1 MELQQKHIS
10 DTMARKKVA
19 LLMTVGT
26 GIGENKE
33 KARAGLANA
42 MLRSIISRNPDKI
55 VFFGSEESRYTADTL
70 KELYLKTFEEEL
82 DFYEFVQIDD
92 IDSFKKYF
100 STIKSYVGDLE
111 DEYYIVI
118 DYTYG
123 TKTMTMSAAMA
134 SMACRK
140 ELIFVS
146 GERENGIVVKGSE
159 EVKNQNLFP
168 IYDSLLL
175 EKIEDAFNANRF
187 ETAKSLLSELVDP
200 KINKEAYYKLITAYS
215 YFDDVNYAEAKKSF
229 DFKLFSREWPEL
241 SDDFLKNLKSLKIL
255 NKETQGQKIFY
266 LLASLM
272 NNARR
277 RYEENKFDDA
287 IARLYRSLELIGQI
301 KLEEYGLDSS
311 DIDLNKLKE
320 LDIDEKFIASLK
332 SMRASDGKIKIGLIK
347 DFEIISYFDDDLAD
361 FYKEYEKRIQNI
373 VKFRNSS
380 ILAHGM
386 EAKSAEEYD
395 EFKDI
400 VFKAAN
406 VLNPKIN
413 EYIEETS
420 FPEFK

>member
-1 MELQQKHIS
+1 MCIEENFIS

-26 GIGENKE
+26 GIGEDKE

-42 MLRSIISRNPDKI
+42 MLRSIISRNPDIIK
-55 VFFGSEESRYTADTL
+55 FFGSEESKCTVRTL
-70 KELYLKTFEEEL
+70 KDLYQTTFDEEL
-82 DFYEFVQIDD
+82 DFYEFIQIDE

-100 STIKSYVGDLE
+100 STIKEYVNDLE
-111 DEYYIVI
+111 EEYYIVI

-123 TKTMTMSAAMA
+123 TKTMTMSAAMV

-159 EVKNQNLFP
+159 QVQNQNLFP

-175 EKIEDAFNANRF
+175 EKIKDAFNANRF

-200 KINKEAYYKLITAYS
+200 KINKEAYYKLISTYS
-215 YFDDVNYAEAKKSF
+215 YFDDVNYVEAYNSF
-229 DFKLFSREWPEL
+229 DFKLFSKEWPDL
-241 SDDFLKNLKSLKIL
+241 SDGFQKNIKSLKIL
-255 NKETQGQKIFY
+255 NKETQSQKIY
-266 LLASLM
+266 YVLASLI

-301 KLEEYGLDSS
+301 KLEEYGFDSS
-311 DIDLNKLKE
+311 DIDLDRLKE
-320 LDIDEKFIASLK
+320 LDIDEKFISSLK
-332 SMRASDGKIKIGLIK
+332 SLRASDGKIKIGLIR
-347 DFEIISYFDDDLAD
+347 DFELISYFDDDLAT
-361 FYKEYEKRIQNI
+361 FYAENNKRIHNI

-386 EAKSAEEYD
+386 EAKTADEYE
-395 EFKDI
+395 EFKDM
-400 VFKAAN
+400 VLKAAN
-406 VLNPKIN
+406 ILNPKID
-413 EYIEETS
+413 EYIEDTS
-420 FPEFK
+420 FPEF

>member
-1 MELQQKHIS
+1 MGLEQDCTS
-10 DTMARKKVA
+10 DNMARKKVA

-26 GIGENKE
+26 GIGKDKE

-42 MLRSIISRNPDKI
+42 MLRSIISRNPDI
-55 VFFGSEESRYTADTL
+55 VKFFGSKESKYTVETL
-70 KELYLKTFEEEL
+70 KDLYQTTFDEDL
-82 DFYEFVQIDD
+82 DFYEFIQIDD
-92 IDSFKKYF
+92 IDSFNKYF
-100 STIKSYVGDLE
+100 TTIKSCVNDLE
-111 DEYYIVI
+111 EEYYIVI

-123 TKTMTMSAAMA
+123 TKTMTMSAAMV

-146 GERENGIVVKGSE
+146 GERENGIVVRGSE

-175 EKIEDAFNANRF
+175 EKIQDAFNANRY

-200 KINKEAYYKLITAYS
+200 KINKEAYYKLINSYS
-215 YFDDVNYAEAKKSF
+215 YFDDVNYADAYESF
-229 DFKLFSREWPEL
+229 DYKLFSEEWPDL
-241 SDDFLKNLKSLKIL
+241 SDDFLKNIKSLKIL
-255 NKETQGQKIFY
+255 NKETQSQKIY
-266 LLASLM
+266 YVLASLI

-311 DIDLNKLKE
+311 DIDLEKLKE
-320 LDIDEKFIASLK
+320 FNIDEKFINGLK
-332 SMRASDGKIKIGLIK
+332 SLRASDGKIKIGLIK
-347 DFEIISYFDDDLAD
+347 DFELISYFDDDLAN
-361 FYKEYEKRIQNI
+361 FYVENNKRIQNI

-395 EFKDI
+395 EFKEM
-400 VFKAAN
+400 VVKAAN

-413 EYIEETS
+413 EYIEDTT
-420 FPEFK
+420 FPEF

>member
-1 MELQQKHIS
+1 MS
-10 DTMARKKVA
+10 RKKVA

-42 MLRSIISRNPDKI
+42 MLRSIISRNPDIIK
-55 VFFGSEESRYTADTL
+55 FFGSEESKYTVESL
-70 KELYLKTFEEEL
+70 KDLYLETFGEEL
-82 DFYEFVQIDD
+82 DFYEFIQIDE

-100 STIKSYVGDLE
+100 STIKDCVTDLE

-123 TKTMTMSAAMA
+123 TKTMTMSAAMV

-175 EKIEDAFNANRF
+175 EKIEDAFNANRY

-200 KINKEAYYKLITAYS
+200 KINKEAYYKLINAYS
-215 YFDDVNYAEAKKSF
+215 YFDDVNYVEAFNSF
-229 DFKLFSREWPEL
+229 DFKLFSKEWPEL
-241 SDDFLKNLKSLKIL
+241 SDDFLKNIKSLKIL
-255 NKETQGQKIFY
+255 NKETQSQKIY
-266 LLASLM
+266 YVLASLI

-301 KLEEYGLDSS
+301 KLEENGIDSS
-311 DIDLNKLKE
+311 DVDLNRLKE
-320 LDIDEKFIASLK
+320 LNIDEKFINSLK
-332 SMRASDGKIKIGLIK
+332 SLRASDGKIKIGLVK
-347 DFEIISYFDDDLAD
+347 DFELISYLDDDLAN
-361 FYKEYEKRIQNI
+361 FYAENNKRIQNI

-386 EAKSAEEYD
+386 EAKTADEYD
-395 EFKDI
+395 EFKDM
-400 VFKAAN
+400 VLKAAI
-406 VLNPKIN
+406 VLNPKIE
-413 EYIEETS
+413 EYIEDTT
-420 FPEFK
+420 FPEF

>member
-1 MELQQKHIS
+1 MS
-10 DTMARKKVA
+10 RKKVA

-26 GIGENKE
+26 GVGEDKE
-33 KARAGLANA
+33 RARANLANA
-42 MLRSIISRNPDKI
+42 MLRSIVSRNPDI
-55 VFFGSEESRYTADTL
+55 VKFFGSEESKYTVNTL
-70 KELYLKTFEEEL
+70 KDLYRARFNEEL
-82 DFYEFVQIDD
+82 DFDEFIQEDE
-92 IDSFKKYF
+92 IDSFNKYF
-100 STIKSYVGDLE
+100 KKIKSYVTDLE

-123 TKTMTMSAAMA
+123 TKTMTMSAAMV

-200 KINKEAYYKLITAYS
+200 KINKEAYYKLIQSYS
-215 YFDDVNYAEAKKSF
+215 YFDDVNYVEAFNTF
-229 DFKLFSREWPEL
+229 DYKLFSKVWPEL
-241 SDDFLKNLKSLKIL
+241 ADDFLKNIKSLKIL
-255 NKETQGQKIFY
+255 NKETQSQKIY
-266 LLASLM
+266 YVLASLI

-311 DIDLNKLKE
+311 DIDLDRLKE
-320 LDIDEKFIASLK
+320 LDIDEKFINSLK
-332 SMRASDGKIKIGLIK
+332 SLRASDGKIKIGLIK
-347 DFEIISYFDDDLAD
+347 DFELISYFDDDLAE
-361 FYKEYEKRIQNI
+361 FYAENNKRIQNI

-386 EAKSAEEYD
+386 EAKTADEYE
-395 EFKDI
+395 EFKDM
-400 VFKAAN
+400 VLKAAK

-413 EYIEETS
+413 EYIEDTT
-420 FPEFK
+420 FPEF

>member
-1 MELQQKHIS
+1 
-10 DTMARKKVA
+10 
-19 LLMTVGT
+19 MTVGT
-26 GIGENKE
+26 GVGEDKE
-33 KARAGLANA
+33 RARANLANA
-42 MLRSIISRNPDKI
+42 MLRSIVSRNPDI
-55 VFFGSEESRYTADTL
+55 VKFFGSEESKYTVNTL
-70 KELYLKTFEEEL
+70 KDLYRARFNEEL
-82 DFYEFVQIDD
+82 DFDEFIQEDE
-92 IDSFKKYF
+92 IDSFNKYF
-100 STIKSYVGDLE
+100 KKIKSYVTDLE

-123 TKTMTMSAAMA
+123 TKTMTMSAAMV

-200 KINKEAYYKLITAYS
+200 KINKEAYYKLIQSYS
-215 YFDDVNYAEAKKSF
+215 YFDDVNYVEAFNSF
-229 DFKLFSREWPEL
+229 DYKLFSKVWPEL
-241 SDDFLKNLKSLKIL
+241 ADDFLKNIKSLKIL
-255 NKETQGQKIFY
+255 NKETQSQKIY
-266 LLASLM
+266 YVLASLI

-311 DIDLNKLKE
+311 DIDLDRLKE
-320 LDIDEKFIASLK
+320 LDIDEKFINSLK
-332 SMRASDGKIKIGLIK
+332 SLRASDGKIKIGLIK
-347 DFEIISYFDDDLAD
+347 DFELISYFDDDLAE
-361 FYKEYEKRIQNI
+361 FYAENNKRIQNI

-386 EAKSAEEYD
+386 EAKTADEYE
-395 EFKDI
+395 EFKDM
-400 VFKAAN
+400 VLKAAK

-413 EYIEETS
+413 EYIEDTT
-420 FPEFK
+420 FPEF

>member
-1 MELQQKHIS
+1 MKIDEDYIS
-10 DTMARKKVA
+10 DNMARKKVA

-26 GIGENKE
+26 GVGENKE

-42 MLRSIISRNPDKI
+42 MLRSIISRNPDIIK
-55 VFFGSEESRYTADTL
+55 FFGSEESKYTVDAL
-70 KELYLKTFEEEL
+70 KDLYLETFNEEL
-82 DFYEFVQIDD
+82 DFDEYIQIDE

-100 STIKSYVGDLE
+100 SSIKSYVTELE

-123 TKTMTMSAAMA
+123 TKTMTMSAAMV

-159 EVKNQNLFP
+159 QVQNQNLFP

-175 EKIEDAFNANRF
+175 EKIEDAFNANRY
-187 ETAKSLLSELVDP
+187 ETAKSLLSELIDP
-200 KINKEAYYKLITAYS
+200 KINKEAYYKLIKSYS
-215 YFDDVNYAEAKKSF
+215 YFDDVNYVEAF
-229 DFKLFSREWPEL
+229 DYFDYPLFCKEWPEL
-241 SDDFLKNLKSLKIL
+241 NEDFLNNYKSLKIL
-255 NKETQGQKIFY
+255 NKQTQGQKIY
-266 LLASLM
+266 YVLASLI

-301 KLEEYGLDSS
+301 KLEENGIDSS
-311 DIDLNKLKE
+311 DIDLDRLKE
-320 LDIDEKFIASLK
+320 LNIDEKFINNLNSLK
-332 SMRASDGKIKIGLIK
+332 ASDGKIKIGLIK
-347 DFEIISYFDDDLAD
+347 DFELISFLDDDLAK
-361 FYKEYEKRIQNI
+361 FYAENNKRIQNI

-386 EAKSAEEYD
+386 EAKSAEEYF

-400 VFKAAN
+400 VLKAAN

-413 EYIEETS
+413 EYIKDTT
-420 FPEFK
+420 FPEF

>member
-1 MELQQKHIS
+1 MGLEQNLTS
-10 DTMARKKVA
+10 DIMARKKVA

-26 GIGENKE
+26 GIGADKE

-42 MLRSIISRNPDKI
+42 MLRSIISRNPDI
-55 VFFGSEESRYTADTL
+55 VKFFGSKESKYTVETL
-70 KELYLKTFEEEL
+70 KDLYQTTFDEDL
-82 DFYEFVQIDD
+82 DFYEFIQIDD
-92 IDSFKKYF
+92 IDSFNKYF
-100 STIKSYVGDLE
+100 TTIKSCVNDLE
-111 DEYYIVI
+111 EEYYIVI

-123 TKTMTMSAAMA
+123 TKTMTMSAAMV

-146 GERENGIVVKGSE
+146 GERENGIVVRGSE

-175 EKIEDAFNANRF
+175 EKIKDAFNANRY

-200 KINKEAYYKLITAYS
+200 KINKEAYYKLINSYS
-215 YFDDVNYAEAKKSF
+215 YFDDVNYADAYESF
-229 DFKLFSREWPEL
+229 DYKLFSEEWPDL
-241 SDDFLKNLKSLKIL
+241 SDDFLKNIKSLKIL
-255 NKETQGQKIFY
+255 NKETQSQKIY
-266 LLASLM
+266 YVLASLI

-311 DIDLNKLKE
+311 DIDLEKLKE
-320 LDIDEKFIASLK
+320 FNIDEKFINGLK
-332 SMRASDGKIKIGLIK
+332 SLRASDGKIKIGLIK
-347 DFEIISYFDDDLAD
+347 DFELISYFDDDLAN
-361 FYKEYEKRIQNI
+361 FYVENNKRIQNI

-395 EFKDI
+395 EFKEM
-400 VFKAAN
+400 VVKAAN

-413 EYIEETS
+413 EYIEDTT
-420 FPEFK
+420 FPEF

>member
-1 MELQQKHIS
+1 MRLDENLGDNMS
-10 DTMARKKVA
+10 RKKVA

-26 GIGENKE
+26 GVGEDKE
-33 KARAGLANA
+33 RARANLANA
-42 MLRSIISRNPDKI
+42 MLRSIVSRNPDI
-55 VFFGSEESRYTADTL
+55 VKFFGSEESKYTVNTL
-70 KELYLKTFEEEL
+70 KDLYRARFNEEL
-82 DFYEFVQIDD
+82 DFDEFIQEDE
-92 IDSFKKYF
+92 IDSFNKYF
-100 STIKSYVGDLE
+100 KKIKSYVTDLE

-123 TKTMTMSAAMA
+123 TKTMTMSAAMV

-159 EVKNQNLFP
+159 QVQNQNLFP

-175 EKIEDAFNANRF
+175 EKIQEAFNANRF

-200 KINKEAYYKLITAYS
+200 KINKEAYYKLIQSYS
-215 YFDDVNYAEAKKSF
+215 YFDDVNYVEAFNTF
-229 DFKLFSREWPEL
+229 DYKLFSKVWPEL
-241 SDDFLKNLKSLKIL
+241 ADDFLKNIKSLKIL
-255 NKETQGQKIFY
+255 NKETQSQKIY
-266 LLASLM
+266 YVLASLI

-311 DIDLNKLKE
+311 DIDLDRLKE
-320 LDIDEKFIASLK
+320 LDIDEKFINSLK
-332 SMRASDGKIKIGLIK
+332 SLRASDGKIKIGLIK
-347 DFEIISYFDDDLAD
+347 DFELISYFDDDLAE
-361 FYKEYEKRIQNI
+361 FYAENNKRIQNI

-386 EAKSAEEYD
+386 EAKTADEYE
-395 EFKDI
+395 EFKDM
-400 VFKAAN
+400 VLKAAK

-413 EYIEETS
+413 EYIEDTT
-420 FPEFK
+420 FPEF

>member
-1 MELQQKHIS
+1 MGLEQDFTS

-26 GIGENKE
+26 GIGEDKE
-33 KARAGLANA
+33 KARAGLSNA
-42 MLRSIISRNPDKI
+42 MLRSIISRNPDI
-55 VFFGSEESRYTADTL
+55 VKFFGSEESKLTVETL
-70 KELYLKTFEEEL
+70 KELYKTTFDEEL
-82 DFYEFVQIDD
+82 DFYEFIQIDE
-92 IDSFKKYF
+92 IDSFNKYF
-100 STIKSYVGDLE
+100 TTIKSYVNDLE
-111 DEYYIVI
+111 EEYYIVI
-118 DYTYG
+118 YYTYG
-123 TKTMTMSAAMA
+123 TKTMTMSAAMV

-146 GERENGIVVKGSE
+146 GERENGIVVRGSE
-159 EVKNQNLFP
+159 QVQNQNLFP

-175 EKIEDAFNANRF
+175 EKIQDAFNANRF

-215 YFDDVNYAEAKKSF
+215 YFDDVNYVEAFNSF
-229 DFKLFSREWPEL
+229 DFKLFSKEWSDL
-241 SDDFLKNLKSLKIL
+241 SDDFLKNIKSLKIL
-255 NKETQGQKIFY
+255 NKETQSQKIY
-266 LLASLM
+266 YVLASLI

-311 DIDLNKLKE
+311 DIDLEKLKE
-320 LDIDEKFIASLK
+320 FNIDEKFINGLK
-332 SMRASDGKIKIGLIK
+332 SLRASDGKIKIGLIK
-347 DFEIISYFDDDLAD
+347 DFELISYFDDDLAN
-361 FYKEYEKRIQNI
+361 FYVENNKRIQNI

-395 EFKDI
+395 EFKEM
-400 VFKAAN
+400 VVKAAN

-413 EYIEETS
+413 EYIEDTT
-420 FPEFK
+420 FPEF

>member
-1 MELQQKHIS
+1 MS
-10 DTMARKKVA
+10 RKKVA

-26 GIGENKE
+26 GVGEDKE
-33 KARAGLANA
+33 RARANLANA
-42 MLRSIISRNPDKI
+42 MLRSIVSRNPDI
-55 VFFGSEESRYTADTL
+55 VKFFGSEESKYTVNTL
-70 KELYLKTFEEEL
+70 KDLYRARFNEEL
-82 DFYEFVQIDD
+82 DFDEFIQEDE
-92 IDSFKKYF
+92 IDSFNKYF
-100 STIKSYVGDLE
+100 KKIKSYVTDLE

-123 TKTMTMSAAMA
+123 TKTMTMSAAMV

-200 KINKEAYYKLITAYS
+200 KINKEAYYKLIQSYS
-215 YFDDVNYAEAKKSF
+215 YFDDVNYVEAFNSF
-229 DFKLFSREWPEL
+229 DYKLFSKVWPEL
-241 SDDFLKNLKSLKIL
+241 ADDFLKNIKSLKIL
-255 NKETQGQKIFY
+255 NKETQSQKIY
-266 LLASLM
+266 YVLASLI

-311 DIDLNKLKE
+311 DIDLDRLKE
-320 LDIDEKFIASLK
+320 LDIDEKFINSLK
-332 SMRASDGKIKIGLIK
+332 SLRASDGKIKIGLIK
-347 DFEIISYFDDDLAD
+347 DFELISYFDDDLAE
-361 FYKEYEKRIQNI
+361 FYAENNKRIQNI

-386 EAKSAEEYD
+386 EAKTADEYE
-395 EFKDI
+395 EFKDM
-400 VFKAAN
+400 VLKAAK

-413 EYIEETS
+413 EYIEDTT
-420 FPEFK
+420 FPEF

>member
-1 MELQQKHIS
+1 MGLEQNLTS
-10 DTMARKKVA
+10 DIMARKKVA

-26 GIGENKE
+26 GIGADKE

-42 MLRSIISRNPDKI
+42 MLRSIISRNPDI
-55 VFFGSEESRYTADTL
+55 VKFFGSKESKYTVETL
-70 KELYLKTFEEEL
+70 KDLYQTTFDEDL
-82 DFYEFVQIDD
+82 DFYEFIQIDD
-92 IDSFKKYF
+92 IDSFNKYF
-100 STIKSYVGDLE
+100 TTIKSYVNDLE
-111 DEYYIVI
+111 EEYYIVI

-123 TKTMTMSAAMA
+123 TKTMTMSAAMV

-146 GERENGIVVKGSE
+146 GERENGIVVRGSE

-175 EKIEDAFNANRF
+175 EKIKDAFNANRY

-200 KINKEAYYKLITAYS
+200 KINKEAYYKLINSYS
-215 YFDDVNYAEAKKSF
+215 YFDDVNYADAYESF
-229 DFKLFSREWPEL
+229 DYKLFSEEWPDL
-241 SDDFLKNLKSLKIL
+241 SDDFLKNIKSLKIL
-255 NKETQGQKIFY
+255 NKETQSQKIY
-266 LLASLM
+266 YVLASLI

-311 DIDLNKLKE
+311 DIDLEKLKE
-320 LDIDEKFIASLK
+320 FNIDEKFINGLK
-332 SMRASDGKIKIGLIK
+332 SLRASDGKIKIGLIK
-347 DFEIISYFDDDLAD
+347 DFELISYFDDDLAN
-361 FYKEYEKRIQNI
+361 FYVENNKRIQNI

-395 EFKDI
+395 EFKEM
-400 VFKAAN
+400 VVKAAN

-413 EYIEETS
+413 EYIEDTT
-420 FPEFK
+420 FPEF

>member
-1 MELQQKHIS
+1 MS
-10 DTMARKKVA
+10 RKKVA

-26 GIGENKE
+26 GVGEDKE
-33 KARAGLANA
+33 RARANLANA
-42 MLRSIISRNPDKI
+42 MLRSIVSRNPDI
-55 VFFGSEESRYTADTL
+55 VKFFGSEESKYTVNTL
-70 KELYLKTFEEEL
+70 KDLYRARFNEEL
-82 DFYEFVQIDD
+82 DFDEFIQEDE
-92 IDSFKKYF
+92 IDSFNKYF
-100 STIKSYVGDLE
+100 KKIKSYVTDLE

-123 TKTMTMSAAMA
+123 TKTMTMSAAMV

-200 KINKEAYYKLITAYS
+200 KINKEAYYKLIQSYS
-215 YFDDVNYAEAKKSF
+215 YFDDVNYVEAFNSF
-229 DFKLFSREWPEL
+229 DYKLFSKVWPEL
-241 SDDFLKNLKSLKIL
+241 ADDFLKNIKSLKIL
-255 NKETQGQKIFY
+255 NKETQSQKIY
-266 LLASLM
+266 YVLASLI

-311 DIDLNKLKE
+311 DIDLDRLKE
-320 LDIDEKFIASLK
+320 LDIDEKFINSLK
-332 SMRASDGKIKIGLIK
+332 SLRASDGKIKIGLIK
-347 DFEIISYFDDDLAD
+347 DFELISYFDDDLAE
-361 FYKEYEKRIQNI
+361 FYAENNKRIQNI
-373 VKFRNSS
+373 VKFRNNS

-386 EAKSAEEYD
+386 EAKTADEYE
-395 EFKDI
+395 EFKDM
-400 VFKAAN
+400 VLKAAK

-413 EYIEETS
+413 EYIEDTT
-420 FPEFK
+420 FPEF

>member
-1 MELQQKHIS
+1 MS
-10 DTMARKKVA
+10 RKKVA

-26 GIGENKE
+26 GVGENKE
-33 KARAGLANA
+33 RARANLANA
-42 MLRSIISRNPDKI
+42 MLRSIVSRNPDI
-55 VFFGSEESRYTADTL
+55 VKFFGSEESKYTVNTL
-70 KELYLKTFEEEL
+70 KDLYRARFNEEL
-82 DFYEFVQIDD
+82 DFDEFIQEDE
-92 IDSFKKYF
+92 IDSFNKYF
-100 STIKSYVGDLE
+100 KKIKSYVTDLE

-123 TKTMTMSAAMA
+123 TKTMTMSAAMV

-200 KINKEAYYKLITAYS
+200 KINKEAYYKLIQSYS
-215 YFDDVNYAEAKKSF
+215 YFDDVNYVEAFNSF
-229 DFKLFSREWPEL
+229 DYKLFSKVWPEL
-241 SDDFLKNLKSLKIL
+241 ADDFLKNIKSLKIL
-255 NKETQGQKIFY
+255 NKETQSQKIY
-266 LLASLM
+266 YVLASLI

-311 DIDLNKLKE
+311 DIDLDRLKE
-320 LDIDEKFIASLK
+320 LDIDEKFINSLK
-332 SMRASDGKIKIGLIK
+332 SLRASDGKIKIGLIK
-347 DFEIISYFDDDLAD
+347 DFELISYFDDDLAE
-361 FYKEYEKRIQNI
+361 FYAENNKRIQNI

-386 EAKSAEEYD
+386 EAKTADEYE
-395 EFKDI
+395 EFKDM
-400 VFKAAN
+400 VLKAAK

-413 EYIEETS
+413 EYIEDTT
-420 FPEFK
+420 FPEF

>member
-1 MELQQKHIS
+1 MCIEENFIS

-26 GIGENKE
+26 GIGEDKE

-42 MLRSIISRNPDKI
+42 MLRSIISRNPDIIK
-55 VFFGSEESRYTADTL
+55 FFGSEESKCTVRTL
-70 KELYLKTFEEEL
+70 KDLYQTTFDEEL
-82 DFYEFVQIDD
+82 DFYEFIQIDE

-100 STIKSYVGDLE
+100 STIKEYVNDLE
-111 DEYYIVI
+111 EEYYIVI

-123 TKTMTMSAAMA
+123 TKTMTMSAAMV

-159 EVKNQNLFP
+159 QVQNQNLFP

-175 EKIEDAFNANRF
+175 EKIKDAFNANRF

-200 KINKEAYYKLITAYS
+200 KINKEAYYKLISTYS
-215 YFDDVNYAEAKKSF
+215 YFDDVNYVEAYNSF
-229 DFKLFSREWPEL
+229 DFKLFSKEWPDL
-241 SDDFLKNLKSLKIL
+241 SDGFQKNIKSLKIL
-255 NKETQGQKIFY
+255 NKETQSQKIY
-266 LLASLM
+266 YVLASLI

-301 KLEEYGLDSS
+301 KLEEYGFDSS
-311 DIDLNKLKE
+311 DIDLDRLKE
-320 LDIDEKFIASLK
+320 LDIDEKFISSLK
-332 SMRASDGKIKIGLIK
+332 SLRASDGKIKIGLIR
-347 DFEIISYFDDDLAD
+347 DFELISYFDDDLAT
-361 FYKEYEKRIQNI
+361 FYAENNKRIQNI

-386 EAKSAEEYD
+386 EAKTADEYE
-395 EFKDI
+395 EFKDM
-400 VFKAAN
+400 VLKAAN
-406 VLNPKIN
+406 ILNPKID
-413 EYIEETS
+413 EYIEDTS
-420 FPEFK
+420 FPEF

>member
-1 MELQQKHIS
+1 MS
-10 DTMARKKVA
+10 RKKVA

-26 GIGENKE
+26 GVGENKE
-33 KARAGLANA
+33 RARANLANA
-42 MLRSIISRNPDKI
+42 MLRSIVSRNPDI
-55 VFFGSEESRYTADTL
+55 VKFFGSEESKYTVNTL
-70 KELYLKTFEEEL
+70 KDLYRARFNEEL
-82 DFYEFVQIDD
+82 DFDEFIQEDE
-92 IDSFKKYF
+92 IDSFNKYF
-100 STIKSYVGDLE
+100 KKIKSYVTDLE

-123 TKTMTMSAAMA
+123 TKTMTMSAAMV

-200 KINKEAYYKLITAYS
+200 KINKEAYYKLIQSYS
-215 YFDDVNYAEAKKSF
+215 YFDDVNYVEAFNSF
-229 DFKLFSREWPEL
+229 DYKLFSKVWPEL
-241 SDDFLKNLKSLKIL
+241 ADDFLKNIKSLKIL
-255 NKETQGQKIFY
+255 NKETQSQKIY
-266 LLASLM
+266 YVLASLI

-311 DIDLNKLKE
+311 DIDLDRLKE
-320 LDIDEKFIASLK
+320 LDIDEKFINSLK
-332 SMRASDGKIKIGLIK
+332 SLRASDGKIKIGLIK
-347 DFEIISYFDDDLAD
+347 DFELISYFDDDLAE
-361 FYKEYEKRIQNI
+361 FYAENNKRIQNI

-386 EAKSAEEYD
+386 EAKTADEYE
-395 EFKDI
+395 EFKDM
-400 VFKAAN
+400 VLKAAK

-413 EYIEETS
+413 EYIEDTTL
-420 FPEFK
+420 PEF

>member
-1 MELQQKHIS
+1 MCIEEHFIS

-26 GIGENKE
+26 GIGEDKE

-42 MLRSIISRNPDKI
+42 MLRSIISRNPDIIK
-55 VFFGSEESRYTADTL
+55 FFGSEESKCTVRTL
-70 KELYLKTFEEEL
+70 KDLYQTTFDEEL
-82 DFYEFVQIDD
+82 DFYEFIQIDE

-100 STIKSYVGDLE
+100 STIKEYVNDLE
-111 DEYYIVI
+111 EEYYIVI

-123 TKTMTMSAAMA
+123 TKTMTMSAAMV

-159 EVKNQNLFP
+159 QVQNQNLFP

-175 EKIEDAFNANRF
+175 EKIKDAFNANRF

-200 KINKEAYYKLITAYS
+200 KINKEAYYKLISTYS
-215 YFDDVNYAEAKKSF
+215 YFDDVNYVEAYNSF
-229 DFKLFSREWPEL
+229 DFKLFSKEWPDL
-241 SDDFLKNLKSLKIL
+241 SDGFQKNIKSLKIL
-255 NKETQGQKIFY
+255 NKETQSQKIY
-266 LLASLM
+266 YVLASLI

-301 KLEEYGLDSS
+301 KLEEYGFDSS
-311 DIDLNKLKE
+311 DIDLDRLKE
-320 LDIDEKFIASLK
+320 LDIDEKFISSLK
-332 SMRASDGKIKIGLIK
+332 SLRASDGKIKIGLIR
-347 DFEIISYFDDDLAD
+347 DFELISYFDDDLAT
-361 FYKEYEKRIQNI
+361 FYAENNKRIQNI

-386 EAKSAEEYD
+386 EAKTADEYE
-395 EFKDI
+395 EFKDM
-400 VFKAAN
+400 VLKAAN
-406 VLNPKIN
+406 ILNPKID
-413 EYIEETS
+413 EYIEDTS
-420 FPEFK
+420 FPEF

>member
-1 MELQQKHIS
+1 MTFEILNS
-10 DTMARKKVA
+10 DTMSRKKVA

-26 GIGENKE
+26 GIGKDKE

-42 MLRSIISRNPDKI
+42 MLRSIISRNPDRI
-55 VFFGSEESRYTADTL
+55 ILFGSEESKYTVEAL
-70 KELYLKTFEEEL
+70 KDLYLKTFDEEF
-82 DFYEFVQIDD
+82 DFYDFEQIDD

-100 STIKSYVGDLE
+100 TEIKSYVTYLE

-123 TKTMTMSAAMA
+123 TKTMTMSAAMV

-175 EKIEDAFNANRF
+175 EKIKDAFNANRY

-200 KINKEAYYKLITAYS
+200 KINKEAYYKLINAYS
-215 YFDDVNYAEAKKSF
+215 YFDDVNYVEAKNSF
-229 DFKLFSREWPEL
+229 DFKLFSNEWPEL
-241 SDDFLKNLKSLKIL
+241 TDDFQKNIKSLKIL
-255 NKETQGQKIFY
+255 NKETQSQK
-266 LLASLM
+266 
-272 NNARR
+272 N
-277 RYEENKFDDA
+277 EENKFDDA

-301 KLEEYGLDSS
+301 KLEEFGLDSS
-311 DIDLNKLKE
+311 DIDLDRLNELNVDVEFINGLK
-320 LDIDEKFIASLK
+320 SLK
-332 SMRASDGKIKIGLIK
+332 DSDGKIKIGLIK
-347 DFEIISYFDDDLAD
+347 DFEVISYLDDDLAK
-361 FYKEYEKRIQNI
+361 FYNENDKRIQNV

-386 EAKSAEEYD
+386 EAKSAEEYF

-400 VFKAAN
+400 VLKAAN

-413 EYIEETS
+413 EYIKDTS
-420 FPEFK
+420 FPEFSLNR

>member
-1 MELQQKHIS
+1 MS
-10 DTMARKKVA
+10 RKKVA

-26 GIGENKE
+26 GVGEDKE
-33 KARAGLANA
+33 RARANLANA
-42 MLRSIISRNPDKI
+42 MLRSIVSRNPDI
-55 VFFGSEESRYTADTL
+55 VKFFGSEESKYTVNTL
-70 KELYLKTFEEEL
+70 KDLYRARFNEEL
-82 DFYEFVQIDD
+82 DFDEFIQEDE
-92 IDSFKKYF
+92 IDSFNKYF
-100 STIKSYVGDLE
+100 KKIKSYVTDLE

-123 TKTMTMSAAMA
+123 TKTMTMSAAMV

-200 KINKEAYYKLITAYS
+200 KINKEAYYKLIQSYS
-215 YFDDVNYAEAKKSF
+215 YFDDVNYVEAFNSF
-229 DFKLFSREWPEL
+229 DYKLFSKVWPEL
-241 SDDFLKNLKSLKIL
+241 ADDFLKNIKSLKIL
-255 NKETQGQKIFY
+255 NKETQSQKIY
-266 LLASLM
+266 YVLASLI

-311 DIDLNKLKE
+311 DIDLDRLKE
-320 LDIDEKFIASLK
+320 LDIDEKFINSLK
-332 SMRASDGKIKIGLIK
+332 SLRASDGKIKIGLTK
-347 DFEIISYFDDDLAD
+347 DFELISYFDDDLAE
-361 FYKEYEKRIQNI
+361 FYAENNKRIQNI

-386 EAKSAEEYD
+386 EAKTADEYE
-395 EFKDI
+395 EFKDM
-400 VFKAAN
+400 VLKAAK

-413 EYIEETS
+413 EYIEDTT
-420 FPEFK
+420 FPEF

>member
-1 MELQQKHIS
+1 MELEQNYMDDI
-10 DTMARKKVA
+10 MARKKVA

-26 GIGENKE
+26 GIGADKE

-42 MLRSIISRNPDKI
+42 MLRSIISRNPDI
-55 VFFGSEESRYTADTL
+55 VKFFGSEESKYTVETL
-70 KELYLKTFEEEL
+70 KELYCTTFDEEL
-82 DFYEFVQIDD
+82 DFYEFIQIDD
-92 IDSFKKYF
+92 IDSFNKYF
-100 STIKSYVGDLE
+100 TTIKSYVNDLE
-111 DEYYIVI
+111 EEYYIVI

-123 TKTMTMSAAMA
+123 TKTMTMSAAMV

-146 GERENGIVVKGSE
+146 GERENGIVVRGSE

-175 EKIEDAFNANRF
+175 EKIQDAFNANRY

-200 KINKEAYYKLITAYS
+200 KINKEAYYKLITSYS
-215 YFDDVNYAEAKKSF
+215 YFDDVNYADAYESF
-229 DFKLFSREWPEL
+229 DFKLFSEEWPDL
-241 SDDFLKNLKSLKIL
+241 SDDFLKNIKSLKIL
-255 NKETQGQKIFY
+255 NKETQSQKIY
-266 LLASLM
+266 YVLASLI

-311 DIDLNKLKE
+311 DIDLDKLKE
-320 LDIDEKFIASLK
+320 IEIDEKFINSLK
-332 SMRASDGKIKIGLIK
+332 SLRASDGKIKIGLIK
-347 DFEIISYFDDDLAD
+347 DFELISYFDDDLAE
-361 FYKEYEKRIQNI
+361 FYVENNKRIQNI

-386 EAKSAEEYD
+386 EAKTADEYD
-395 EFKDI
+395 EFKDM
-400 VFKAAN
+400 VLKAAN
-406 VLNPKIN
+406 VLNPKID
-413 EYIEETS
+413 EYIEDTM
-420 FPEFK
+420 FPEFI